1 MKECLKDSEHT
12 NFLEIMA
19 SREFDRDIFALSI
32 RMFKW
37 YDIETKLVF
46 LDFYRQLIEEDHN
59 IEDFKSFMEKQ
70 FLA

>member
-1 MKECLKDSEHT
+1 
-12 NFLEIMA
+12 MA

-59 IEDFKSFMEKQ
+59 IEDYKSFKEKL